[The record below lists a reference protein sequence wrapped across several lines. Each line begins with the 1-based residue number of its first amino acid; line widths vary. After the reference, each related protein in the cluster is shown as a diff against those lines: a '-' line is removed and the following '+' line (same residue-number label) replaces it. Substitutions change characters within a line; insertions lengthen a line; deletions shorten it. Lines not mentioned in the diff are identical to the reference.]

1 MTIPLKHRTDGL
13 GEFEPNDVVPIE
25 HGGTGATTAE
35 QARQNLGISGGG
47 GDSWNWVSIN
57 EIGTLVNADNNLVYA
72 EEYFI
77 DGVGGI
83 QFCIKDNIL
92 WFKALFQM
100 KIGMSG
106 TGWPLFT
113 ITDPTYFPKVGTNN
127 ETVIRPAGHQLN
139 AGSMLTQFTYY
150 LIKPSGA
157 NGFQLHSAQ
166 SLISTS
172 IYSILPTAIG
182 FI

>member
-13 GEFEPNDVVPIE
+13 GEFEPDDVVPIE

-92 WFKALFQM
+92 WVKALFRM
-100 KIGMSG
+100 KISISG
-106 TGWPLFT
+106 TGWQIFT
-113 ITDPTYFPKVGTNN
+113 ITDPNYFPKLGPRNS
-127 ETVIRPAGHQLN
+127 TVIRPAGHQLDIGN
-139 AGSMLTQFTYY
+139 ILNQFVYY
-150 LIKPSGA
+150 VDKIDSG
-157 NGFQLHSAQ
+157 FMIHSAQ
-166 SLISTS
+166 SLNAPG